1 MAEQMLSKV
10 RHGLIFRP
18 SHMCAFA
25 PLLEK
30 TLNQMKISTRLIL
43 LVTTLSLMLIAGA
56 AMGLYGI
63 AKGND
68 GLKAV
73 YEESTVPT
81 GQLAEVTRLTQ
92 KNALLVAT
100 SLTNVTPEAIQ
111 KYMVQVEANSAE
123 ISRIWAVYLSKVRQ
137 PAEMALAKTFVDA
150 RTEFVEQGLRPATK
164 ALRDSNISEAQT
176 LFSGKMEPLFAKVE
190 LSLEPLLQYELDKAQ
205 SSYTASVN
213 LGDLIFWIAVGSL
226 ALGLPVAAFASF
238 LLIRN
243 LSRSLNRAIE
253 VANSVA
259 AGDLNQTIH
268 VEGSDELAKLMM
280 ALSLMNQSLIKVVSQ
295 VRQGSGSVATASA
308 EIAQGNND
316 LSARTEQQASALEE
330 TAASMEQLGATVRQ
344 NADSASQANQLAQSA
359 SSVAVKGGEVVGE
372 VVKTMKDINE
382 SSRKISDIIGVIDSI
397 AFQTNILALN
407 AAVEAARAGEQ
418 GRGFAVVATEV
429 RSLAGRSAEAAKEI
443 KALIGASVERV
454 EHGTTLVDKAG
465 ATMGEVV
472 SSIKRVTDLVGEI
485 SAANNEQALGVLQV
499 GEAVTQMD
507 QATQQNAA
515 LVEEMAAA
523 ASSLRGQADDLVQ
536 VVAAFN
542 LQEDTQAPRALL
554 ARQNRPVALP
564 RATPSVGHATPK
576 LRAAPA
582 ARPLTRSAPLS
593 KPAALPKP
601 APKPMAKAAAAAPA
615 SKDDD
620 WESF

>member
-1 MAEQMLSKV
+1 M
-10 RHGLIFRP
+10 
-18 SHMCAFA
+18 
-25 PLLEK
+25 
-30 TLNQMKISTRLIL
+30 NQLKISTRLIL
-43 LVTTLSLMLIAGA
+43 LVITLSLMLIGGA

-63 AKGND
+63 AKGNE

-81 GQLAEVTRLTQ
+81 GQLAEVMRLSQ

-100 SLTNVTPEAIQ
+100 SLTNVPPEAIQ
-111 KYMVQVEANSAE
+111 KYMTQVDANSTE

-150 RTEFVEQGLRPATK
+150 RTEFAEQGLRPATK

-176 LFSGKMEPLFAKVE
+176 VFSGKMEPLFAKVE

-205 SSYTASVN
+205 SSYAASVA
-213 LGDLIFWIAVGSL
+213 LGNLIFWIAVGSL
-226 ALGLPVAAFASF
+226 AVALPVAAFASVV
-238 LLIRN
+238 LIRN
-243 LSRSLNRAIE
+243 LSRALNRAVE
-253 VANSVA
+253 VADSVA
-259 AGDLNQTIH
+259 AGNLNLTID
-268 VEGSDELAKLMM
+268 VSGSDELSKLMQ
-280 ALSLMNQSLIKVVSQ
+280 ALSQMNQSLIKVVSQ
-295 VRQGSGSVATASA
+295 VRQGSESVATASA

-344 NADSASQANQLAQSA
+344 NADSARQANQLAQSA
-359 SSVAVKGGEVVGE
+359 STVATQGGAVVGE
-372 VVKTMKDINE
+372 VVETMKGINE
-382 SSRKISDIIGVIDSI
+382 SSRKISDIISVIDGI

-418 GRGFAVVATEV
+418 GRGFAVVASEV

-454 EHGTTLVDKAG
+454 EHGTALVDKAG

-472 SSIKRVTDLVGEI
+472 SSIRRVTDLVGEI
-485 SAANNEQALGVLQV
+485 SAANNEQALGVQQV

-523 ASSLRGQADDLVQ
+523 AGSLRSQADDLVH
-536 VVAAFN
+536 VVSAFQ
-542 LQEDTQAPRALL
+542 LQDGTPAPKVLPTRL
-554 ARQNRPVALP
+554 NRPVAKPQATQSLAYQAHKP
-564 RATPSVGHATPK
+564 RVALSSKTV
-576 LRAAPA
+576 
-582 ARPLTRSAPLS
+582 TRSAPLTQPVS
-593 KPAALPKP
+593 LPKPTPKMAAKPAA
-601 APKPMAKAAAAAPA
+601 
-615 SKDDD
+615 SSHGDDD